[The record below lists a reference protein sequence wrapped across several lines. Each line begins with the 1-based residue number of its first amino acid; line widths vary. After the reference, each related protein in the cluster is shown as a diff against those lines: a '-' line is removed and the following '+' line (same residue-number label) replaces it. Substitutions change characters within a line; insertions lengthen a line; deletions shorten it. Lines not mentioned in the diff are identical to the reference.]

1 MVRVISCLVTQHDWR
16 LLLLAGA
23 ACLVTSFAAI
33 NLFRQARSTK
43 GRTRYLWLIV
53 TGICAGYGIWA
64 THFIAMLAYSP
75 GPLPGYDLS
84 ITLLS
89 LLAAVV
95 ITSTGFALA
104 TAYPQKG
111 TTHLGG
117 AIVGA
122 GIAVMHYLGMA
133 AFEVPGHIEWDWD
146 LSIASIV
153 FGVGFSIAAVHAL
166 MRAQSMQTSLAGTA
180 FMAAAILSLH
190 FTAMGAVRIV
200 TDAGISITALS
211 LSPNAL
217 AIAIASGAAG
227 VLGMSLIATVD
238 ANSRQQLIAKTNA
251 DIALQAELLDKALAN
266 IPQGVSMF
274 DKDQRLIFSNRRYAE
289 IYELPPELL
298 KPGTTLAEIFATRI
312 ERGLYGD
319 VETGEFLD
327 TWLPYF
333 TSDRSDVFSL
343 ADGRFI
349 LITRQPTSDGGSVTT
364 HEDITERREAEAR
377 ITHLA
382 HHDVLTDLPNR
393 ALLRERLEEAVTE
406 MEEIGDQFAI
416 LALDL
421 DRFKEVNDTLGHPIG
436 DQLLKAI
443 TQRLRSCVRETDTI
457 ARLGGDEFSILQK
470 TSDPGTDSTTLAER
484 IQQLLAEPFELEGH
498 QVNIGASI
506 GIAIAPEDGSDPDTL
521 LKNAD
526 LALYRAKADNDES
539 YHFFEPEMDRRI
551 QKRRLLEHDLR
562 NALMKGEFLIYY
574 QPLLNLESDE
584 ICGFEAL
591 LRWDHPERGIV
602 PPNDFITLA
611 EETGLIKPIGEWVLR
626 QACADAMK
634 WPDHLKIAVN
644 ISPTQLKLCDLAE
657 IVIHTLAATGLKPER
672 LELEI
677 TESVMLENTDSA
689 FRLLTRLHD
698 IGVRIALDD
707 FGTGYS
713 SLSMLRRFPF
723 DKIKIDRSFVS
734 DLSLANVN
742 ALAVVRSVAQLGI
755 SLGMATTAEGVET
768 KEQLEH
774 VRAEGCTELQG
785 YYVCRPSPAREID
798 ELIQKKCLK
807 SASAA

>member
-1 MVRVISCLVTQHDWR
+1 M
-16 LLLLAGA
+16 
-23 ACLVTSFAAI
+23 
-33 NLFRQARSTK
+33 
-43 GRTRYLWLIV
+43 
-53 TGICAGYGIWA
+53 
-64 THFIAMLAYSP
+64 
-75 GPLPGYDLS
+75 
-84 ITLLS
+84 
-89 LLAAVV
+89 
-95 ITSTGFALA
+95 
-104 TAYPQKG
+104 
-111 TTHLGG
+111 
-117 AIVGA
+117 
-122 GIAVMHYLGMA
+122 
-133 AFEVPGHIEWDWD
+133 
-146 LSIASIV
+146 
-153 FGVGFSIAAVHAL
+153 
-166 MRAQSMQTSLAGTA
+166 
-180 FMAAAILSLH
+180 
-190 FTAMGAVRIV
+190 
-200 TDAGISITALS
+200 
-211 LSPNAL
+211 
-217 AIAIASGAAG
+217 
-227 VLGMSLIATVD
+227 
-238 ANSRQQLIAKTNA
+238 
-251 DIALQAELLDKALAN
+251 
-266 IPQGVSMF
+266 
-274 DKDQRLIFSNRRYAE
+274 
-289 IYELPPELL
+289 
-298 KPGTTLAEIFATRI
+298 
-312 ERGLYGD
+312 
-319 VETGEFLD
+319 
-327 TWLPYF
+327 
-333 TSDRSDVFSL
+333 
-343 ADGRFI
+343 
-349 LITRQPTSDGGSVTT
+349 
-364 HEDITERREAEAR
+364 
-377 ITHLA
+377 
-382 HHDVLTDLPNR
+382 
-393 ALLRERLEEAVTE
+393 
-406 MEEIGDQFAI
+406 
-416 LALDL
+416 
-421 DRFKEVNDTLGHPIG
+421 
-436 DQLLKAI
+436 
-443 TQRLRSCVRETDTI
+443 
-457 ARLGGDEFSILQK
+457 
-470 TSDPGTDSTTLAER
+470 
-484 IQQLLAEPFELEGH
+484 
-498 QVNIGASI
+498 NIGASI

-785 YYVCRPSPAREID
+785 YYICRPSPAREID